1 MHHSFAAM
9 DAPGDTQPDSQIYR
23 AWTSGIHASTETPIF
38 GKMQSPK
45 SLFTDH
51 VDDDEDGDSPTDG
64 IEMVGSSQD
73 QQSPTVTSPTVMHDD
88 EQSNALPPSL
98 YAPTSPLKFET
109 PAIAGRMRADSGPAI
124 SSAARTNTTPSTV
137 ASAAAAFA
145 GFGVASFAPMSL
157 TQVWENT
164 QAPTSP
170 ALADANE
177 DMVFSRPSPNFS
189 HARHTSPIPALSSP
203 IKAAQDEI
211 PRTDPVFQS
220 SSEPRAEYV
229 SMKESQERRKRTTRE
244 LPINLMEQDSWE
256 KPSAVQLRMQKKRS
270 RENLERN
277 AAMSLAHVSAP
288 IPQSQDSSKKRTGR
302 TSMMSPTKSKPRRS
316 APRSY
321 GNDGN
326 DDDSTEELAEA
337 LAVNG
342 EVEDDSADELS
353 QDAPLKARPA
363 VKHNSKDN
371 SVQVPK
377 TSSHPTR
384 TQSDR
389 PRNSSQL
396 ATPTSQLERESQPQ
410 PPASQPLPAS
420 LRPDSSRESVAIM
433 DSQPDV
439 TANYESMPR
448 PKSLRFPSS
457 PSMNQYSINQT
468 TMGKTG
474 FTSQVVTS
482 SMIPLP
488 PPVSSSD
495 QGADDA
501 DDDIIPEVEE
511 GVPSSPPISAHEE
524 DLTYDEHERTYDEY
538 AEDEGLRDSIEPE
551 VAEDETPNEDDDD
564 LPLTKPEPEDD
575 DTNMDEASAEEDE
588 ELDLVQPL
596 KVDLGTD
603 QEVPETLEQDHP
615 VGAYSEEHE
624 TVRSPPTIGGTN
636 SESFVLP
643 QPPRVQRQ
651 NTIPDTDALEDTQ
664 PSFFPDN
671 DSGFRH
677 DLVQEHGPVAPNQTN
692 STEQFHTAN
701 EQLSGSQQDQPL
713 PQGSDAGQTG
723 EHLRSLQEIYN
734 LPDTQPEEE
743 IEMPRLSGLDE
754 EDEDFMAAPPP
765 AKRRKVTYTAKHDA
779 FRSPPK
785 PMTIPDRKPRQ
796 PSLPVPNHALT
807 VPVDTPPTSSAQARE
822 EQGATAAFQARE
834 EAQAPYTRQAT
845 LKSRSV
851 PRSTRPQTQRKGAL
865 KPVPRDLLKSMSSPA
880 ASPSKPRSAIG
891 IRASAPV
898 TPTKRSSHKAAAGDD
913 INMVDADDEQDE
925 LAGHTPAPVDD
936 ETAVGRVTDYGEQ
949 PQGEIIAPNRVFASW
964 PGSHFYPATCLGRV
978 VGRQLHIRFDDG
990 NSTNLEASQI
1000 RALDLRPGDHVK
1012 VDEVGRKKHTYIV
1025 VGLKDKV
1032 KEVRGEDGPTTDR
1045 YGYSTVVLEEKRRDS
1060 LPAAKAAQ
1068 PVEHISVSLGSIY
1081 LTTQLWT
1088 RLRDRSFNFSPPT
1101 SPSKSMSHL
1110 GTPVNMDAIATPS
1123 FSRRGMTAPSLLK
1136 DATARAASVTSCS
1149 TRAGMGVFSNMA
1161 FVLTSTAM
1169 DVDKE
1174 EIARSIKT
1182 NGGLVLEQGFHEL
1195 FDHESADA
1203 PSSSQSRRRS
1213 ASVAERNAGLTLKP
1227 VYKDLGFVALISD
1240 SHSRSTKYIQALALN
1255 VPCLHLRWVQDSL
1268 HASRAAPFLKYL
1280 LPAGVSKFLDPNG
1293 VVRSRTM
1300 IPYDPAAEDLSFAQ
1314 TINDR
1319 DLLLRGQTVLLV
1331 TGKSKK
1337 EIEKRQPFIFLTH
1350 ALGSATVGRC
1360 ADLAAV
1366 TQQMQ
1371 NGHWDWIY
1379 VDNGEVGVA
1388 DAAAELFGKGKPAAS
1403 GKPKKGKKRKRD
1415 DAEEKEELVARGEV
1429 AGKRV
1434 KITCAEFVI
1443 QSLILGALVEE

>member
-1 MHHSFAAM
+1 
-9 DAPGDTQPDSQIYR
+9 
-23 AWTSGIHASTETPIF
+23 
-38 GKMQSPK
+38 
-45 SLFTDH
+45 
-51 VDDDEDGDSPTDG
+51 
-64 IEMVGSSQD
+64 
-73 QQSPTVTSPTVMHDD
+73 
-88 EQSNALPPSL
+88 
-98 YAPTSPLKFET
+98 
-109 PAIAGRMRADSGPAI
+109 
-124 SSAARTNTTPSTV
+124 
-137 ASAAAAFA
+137 
-145 GFGVASFAPMSL
+145 
-157 TQVWENT
+157 
-164 QAPTSP
+164 
-170 ALADANE
+170 
-177 DMVFSRPSPNFS
+177 
-189 HARHTSPIPALSSP
+189 
-203 IKAAQDEI
+203 
-211 PRTDPVFQS
+211 
-220 SSEPRAEYV
+220 
-229 SMKESQERRKRTTRE
+229 
-244 LPINLMEQDSWE
+244 
-256 KPSAVQLRMQKKRS
+256 
-270 RENLERN
+270 
-277 AAMSLAHVSAP
+277 
-288 IPQSQDSSKKRTGR
+288 
-302 TSMMSPTKSKPRRS
+302 
-316 APRSY
+316 
-321 GNDGN
+321 
-326 DDDSTEELAEA
+326 
-337 LAVNG
+337 
-342 EVEDDSADELS
+342 
-353 QDAPLKARPA
+353 
-363 VKHNSKDN
+363 
-371 SVQVPK
+371 
-377 TSSHPTR
+377 
-384 TQSDR
+384 
-389 PRNSSQL
+389 
-396 ATPTSQLERESQPQ
+396 
-410 PPASQPLPAS
+410 
-420 LRPDSSRESVAIM
+420 
-433 DSQPDV
+433 
-439 TANYESMPR
+439 
-448 PKSLRFPSS
+448 
-457 PSMNQYSINQT
+457 
-468 TMGKTG
+468 
-474 FTSQVVTS
+474 
-482 SMIPLP
+482 
-488 PPVSSSD
+488 
-495 QGADDA
+495 
-501 DDDIIPEVEE
+501 
-511 GVPSSPPISAHEE
+511 
-524 DLTYDEHERTYDEY
+524 
-538 AEDEGLRDSIEPE
+538 
-551 VAEDETPNEDDDD
+551 
-564 LPLTKPEPEDD
+564 
-575 DTNMDEASAEEDE
+575 
-588 ELDLVQPL
+588 
-596 KVDLGTD
+596 
-603 QEVPETLEQDHP
+603 
-615 VGAYSEEHE
+615 
-624 TVRSPPTIGGTN
+624 
-636 SESFVLP
+636 
-643 QPPRVQRQ
+643 
-651 NTIPDTDALEDTQ
+651 
-664 PSFFPDN
+664 
-671 DSGFRH
+671 
-677 DLVQEHGPVAPNQTN
+677 
-692 STEQFHTAN
+692 
-701 EQLSGSQQDQPL
+701 
-713 PQGSDAGQTG
+713 
-723 EHLRSLQEIYN
+723 
-734 LPDTQPEEE
+734 
-743 IEMPRLSGLDE
+743 
-754 EDEDFMAAPPP
+754 
-765 AKRRKVTYTAKHDA
+765 
-779 FRSPPK
+779 
-785 PMTIPDRKPRQ
+785 
-796 PSLPVPNHALT
+796 
-807 VPVDTPPTSSAQARE
+807 
-822 EQGATAAFQARE
+822 
-834 EAQAPYTRQAT
+834 
-845 LKSRSV
+845 
-851 PRSTRPQTQRKGAL
+851 
-865 KPVPRDLLKSMSSPA
+865 
-880 ASPSKPRSAIG
+880 
-891 IRASAPV
+891 
-898 TPTKRSSHKAAAGDD
+898 
-913 INMVDADDEQDE
+913 MVDADDEQDE

-1032 KEVRGEDGPTTDR
+1032 EEVRGEDGPTTDR

-1213 ASVAERNAGLTLKP
+1213 ASVAEGNAGLTLKP

-1429 AGKRV
+1429 VGKRV